1 MDTTLRFTPVLV
13 LAGALVLGG
22 ASAARAQDTTGVRAD
37 TSEYR
42 SYGGADTSAAVP
54 QDTGR
59 VDGTAGV
66 YIGQPTDTAL
76 KAEPGVQTAPAAGD
90 TGEVGEPN
98 ATSDDALACKDGS
111 NAARTDGCV
120 KNGGIDWAAT
130 EAATKARVE
139 LTKRR
144 DTSTAAPSDRTAMP
158 RDTTKTQ

>member
-1 MDTTLRFTPVLV
+1 MGTNLRYTPVLV
-13 LAGALVLGG
+13 LAGVLVLDG

-42 SYGGADTSAAVP
+42 SYRGADTSAAAP
-54 QDTGR
+54 QDTGW

-66 YIGQPTDTAL
+66 YMGQPTDTTMET
-76 KAEPGVQTAPAAGD
+76 EPDVQTGPAAGD
-90 TGEVGEPN
+90 TSDVGEPN
-98 ATSDDALACKDGS
+98 AMLDDALVCKDGS

-120 KNGGIDWAAT
+120 RNGGIDWAAT

-139 LTKRR
+139 PTTGR

-158 RDTTKTQ
+158 RDTTRTQ